1 MSKAGSGI
9 IRGDTEMEHFPL
21 SASEEFTTQR
31 TYAAT
36 WAFQKTSRQPRAKA
50 CLFQNS
56 VLLPPDLLTPSP
68 SSSGPSHH

>member
-21 SASEEFTTQR
+21 SVSEEFTTQR